1 MDIISKLAELIRE
14 GKTVALCTVVE
25 SKGSTPRHQ
34 GSKML
39 VFPSGRILGTVGGGE
54 IENRVIAEAL
64 EAIQAGKTRMIRYD
78 MVDPEKGDAGVC
90 GGQVE
95 VYVEP
100 YLPAPLVLIVGG
112 GHVGKAV
119 AHVAKWLGF
128 RVVVSDDRPEI
139 CTPELIPDADQFLV
153 CEMADIPQK
162 IDIDKQTYIIL
173 TTRGM
178 VVDVPGL
185 APLLD
190 TQAEFIGVIG
200 SQRRWMMTRKE
211 LISQGVTEEKLDRVH
226 SPVGLELNAETP
238 EEIGVSIMAEVIMLR
253 NEGSGKSMKI

>member
-39 VFPSGRILGTVGGGE
+39 VFPSGKIVGTVGGGE
-54 IENRVIAEAL
+54 IENRVIAEAMD
-64 EAIQAGKTRMIRYD
+64 AIKIGKTRIVRYE
-78 MVDPEKGDAGVC
+78 MVDPAKGDAGVC
-90 GGQVE
+90 GGHVE

-100 YLPAPLVLIVGG
+100 YLPAPLILIVGG

-128 RVVVSDDRPEI
+128 RVVVSDDRAEL
-139 CTPELIPDADQFLV
+139 CTPEITPDADQFLV
-153 CEMADIPQK
+153 CDMADIPK
-162 IDIDKQTYIIL
+162 KLEIDYQTYIIL

-190 TQAEFIGVIG
+190 TKAAFIGVIG
-200 SQRRWMMTRKE
+200 SQRRWLMTRKE
-211 LISQGVTEEKLDRVH
+211 LISQGISEEKLDRVH
-226 SPVGLELNAETP
+226 SPVGLELHAETP
-238 EEIGVSIMAEVIMLR
+238 EEIAISIMAEVIMLR
-253 NEGSGKSMKI
+253 NEASGKSMKI

>member
-1 MDIISKLAELIRE
+1 MDIIGKLAEFIKE
-14 GKTVALCTVVE
+14 GKTVALCTVVD

-39 VFPSGRILGTVGGGE
+39 VYPDGRIIGTVGGGE
-54 IENRVIAEAL
+54 IENRVVAEAID
-64 EAIQAGKTRMIRYD
+64 AIKVGKSRIVRYS
-78 MVDPEKGDAGVC
+78 MVDPDKGDAGVC

-100 YLPAPLVLIVGG
+100 YLPAPLILIIGG

-128 RVVVSDDRPEI
+128 RVVVSDDRPEL
-139 CTPELIPDADQFLV
+139 CTSEIVPDADMFLV
-153 CEMADIPQK
+153 CDMADIPQK
-162 IDIDKQTYIIL
+162 LEIDNQTYIIL

-190 TQAEFIGVIG
+190 TNAAFIGVIG
-200 SQRRWMMTRKE
+200 SKRRWMMTRKE
-211 LISQGVTEEKLDRVH
+211 LIAQGVQEKKLDKVH
-226 SPVGLELNAETP
+226 SPIGLELNAETP
-238 EEIGVSIMAEVIMLR
+238 EEIGISIMAELIMLR